1 MKQIVVLNLLC
12 NYLRSWTVS
21 EVWDTL
27 IKIQD
32 RLIERFDATGTEVF
46 EPGMARFNQPGWIN
60 RDRKSTRLNSSH

>member
-1 MKQIVVLNLLC
+1 M
-12 NYLRSWTVS
+12 S

-60 RDRKSTRLNSSH
+60 RVVTVIAAPT